1 MPWSQDIVTFVLF
14 PYLLPSFLPCKNECW
29 SKEEIRHIF
38 EELLMFHCCIPIE
51 RTQVLLETFVKRVLS
66 ISFGYN
72 RNLDDDLSF
81 LADVDKRCSFEMFNE
96 RKSSVY
102 SLYTCKFL
110 IEHKVDLHE
119 RNDRALRCMSAYGHK
134 DAVALLLKHK
144 ANVHAEKDRALQMA
158 STFGFK
164 DIVAL
169 LLQYSA
175 NIHVENDAA
184 LRYASTGGHRDVVA
198 LLLHHKA
205 NVHAEND
212 RSIQWA
218 AKGGYKSTI
227 ALLLQCNANIHAND
241 DRTLRVASSNGH
253 KNTVALLLQHNANIH
268 AGDDEALRLASE
280 NGHKDIVAI
289 LLNHKALE
297 VSPVGSPLGEKIIS
311 QGLSRFW
318 SGQY

>member
-1 MPWSQDIVTFVLF
+1 VKYQILYFKPYFTKMPWSQDVVISVLF
-14 PYLLPSFLPCKNECW
+14 PYLLPSFPACKSECW
-29 SKEEIRHIF
+29 LKEEIRHIF
-38 EELLMFHCCIPIE
+38 EELLVFCCSIPKE
-51 RTQVLLETFVKRVLS
+51 RTQGLLETFVKRVLS

-175 NIHVENDAA
+175 NIH
-184 LRYASTGGHRDVVA
+184 
-198 LLLHHKA
+198 
-205 NVHAEND
+205 
-212 RSIQWA
+212 
-218 AKGGYKSTI
+218 
-227 ALLLQCNANIHAND
+227 AND